1 MRARKR
7 GQILMVASL
16 LSFLGVKNFGVYSA
30 AKAYALRFS
39 DALHRELKNDGV
51 VVTALCPGMSDT
63 GFAES
68 ANNPALKMVMMQPQP
83 VVRAGI
89 RALQVGRVSVA
100 QTGSICSL
108 HQDTG
113 VKTQGSVVTRAFEF
127 SVIATR
133 AKWIGHHTGNFTTDT
148 VDGRTETD
156 RNFVVE
162 GIQRSRHEATQ
173 DEVGGKRGR
182 LLDKIEVVLQ
192 QQGVNEWP

>member
-1 MRARKR
+1 MTVSSLPHFAL
-7 GQILMVASL
+7 GCQIPDLQ
-16 LSFLGVKNFGVYSA
+16 
-30 AKAYALRFS
+30 KA
-39 DALHRELKNDGV
+39 
-51 VVTALCPGMSDT
+51 P
-63 GFAES
+63 
-68 ANNPALKMVMMQPQP
+68 NNPALKMVMMQPQP

-133 AKWIGHHTGNFTTDT
+133 AKRIGHHTGNFTTDT

-162 GIQRSRHEATQ
+162 GIQRSRHKATQ